1 MPPAVAIR
9 ASKIKGCCT
18 GHLAIQYRPVR
29 AASETTYPRG
39 ISGHRMET
47 FEYHPSVGWVGAD
60 VWFGRVA
67 GYDRLELA
75 GSTSWLD
82 HTDAVGTITMQ
93 TDPTGAD
100 TWDATH
106 YPWGQPWQQTGSHP
120 TGGFYADLEFA
131 INDPAIPSA
140 TREYNPYYYRWQT
153 PDPGGRKVVNLD
165 NPQTWNM
172 YAYVG
177 DNPTTFNDP
186 SGKCLSCVI
195 IGIAAGEAIVHALKV
210 YFDVKTY
217 EGEKQALIEDR
228 QLAYTIADSPGNRA
242 TERINIGRLGQRMP
256 MERARV
262 DVTLVK
268 AASDS
273 LGLAKLLI
281 ALPTATSGGAGANAA
296 GLIEKA
302 VGAGI
307 EGGTKAV
314 KKEENNVLKE
324 SLHSGSRRSSSAKK
338 CDPNVDSVG
347 CGGH

>member
-1 MPPAVAIR
+1 
-9 ASKIKGCCT
+9 
-18 GHLAIQYRPVR
+18 
-29 AASETTYPRG
+29 
-39 ISGHRMET
+39 MET

-153 PDPGGRKVVNLD
+153 PDPGGRKVVKLD

-177 DNPTTFNDP
+177 DNPTTLNDP
-186 SGKCLSCVI
+186 SGMAPPGSSGACHKESSQVCTQAGADGQTKSRSREMAVRVVM
-195 IGIAAGEAIVHALKV
+195 AGEAAVNGVVAGAKV
-210 YFDVKTY
+210 VASSGLASLSVETGGASLVPAYVIASSASGNVTAAGIQLTGAITGKTSAAAAAAKVATSAASPTGLITLATTRGNLRKAERNAAY
-217 EGEKQALIEDR
+217 EGVLTTNPTE
-228 QLAYTIADSPGNRA
+228 LANGS
-242 TERINIGRLGQRMP
+242 L
-256 MERARV
+256 V
-262 DVTLVK
+262 SVTAKVIDYLQTLYD
-268 AASDS
+268 ASS
-273 LGLAKLLI
+273 
-281 ALPTATSGGAGANAA
+281 N
-296 GLIEKA
+296 
-302 VGAGI
+302 
-307 EGGTKAV
+307 
-314 KKEENNVLKE
+314 
-324 SLHSGSRRSSSAKK
+324 
-338 CDPNVDSVG
+338 
-347 CGGH
+347 